1 MDLAVGTMVVPA
13 SVSATAAS
21 RHDRR
26 FRLGTTAFQDIAPHT
41 DHEVTTTITRHRW
54 CDIATTTIFSRDIG
68 TIIEAVIDFI
78 DNRH

>member
-1 MDLAVGTMVVPA
+1 MDTMVVPA

-26 FRLGTTAFQDIAPHT
+26 FRLGTTAFHPIALRI
-41 DHEVTTTITRHRW
+41 DHAVITAITQHRW